1 MKRSP
6 VKAAKPSLHIKIDI
20 KYSFTT
26 DEATVCCHE
35 NTRPRLGCGQ
45 ADEPTRTMARTRGV
59 HLSRRSARRRMNR
72 LAADGFVLLGGPLSD
87 TDDFLLIVDAA
98 DANEINATLA
108 RDPWTQSG
116 MLEVKDIQPWTI
128 LLEATKEA

>member
-35 NTRPRLGCGQ
+35 NTRPRLGCEQ
-45 ADEPTRTMARTRGV
+45 ADEPTRTMDRPRGV

-72 LAADGFVLLGGPLSD
+72 LALMDLLLGGPLSD
-87 TDDFLLIVDAA
+87 TDDFLRIVDAA

-116 MLEVKDIQPWTI
+116 MLKVKDIQPWTI
-128 LLEATKEA
+128 LLEANKEA